1 MHGDRGRPPGVVNI
15 LTGLGREL
23 VPVLASHLD
32 VDALDVTGVGAE
44 DQEDV
49 RTAAADNVK
58 RIVQGNGAQSPY
70 EVTNLMEM
78 KTVWHTKG
86 V

>member
-1 MHGDRGRPPGVVNI
+1 
-15 LTGLGREL
+15 
-23 VPVLASHLD
+23 
-32 VDALDVTGVGAE
+32 VGAE
-44 DQEDV
+44 DQEAV

-58 RIVQGNGAQSPY
+58 RIVKGNGDQSPY